1 MRLNKRE
8 LIDFMI
14 MFLITSIFYYLIIAD
29 KIDVFLNPRMNK
41 YIIFAFII
49 FLALTINQFL
59 NAFTINTFRAVRR
72 GNLIFFVLIFIFIYP
87 IYKNNLRE
95 KLIDEKVNKEL
106 VYEKDNFD
114 KIYKIT
120 KNNKYDLN
128 NKHDEN
134 KLVLNSDN
142 YSRLFQQ
149 LMQNPSSYKGEK
161 IQTEGFIYKQKNFK
175 NNEFVIA
182 REVMT
187 CCVADIQIA
196 GPMCQYDKTVD
207 LKENDWF
214 RIEGTIDIKDNMPII
229 KVEKLISVTKPK
241 SEYIYPN

>member
-29 KIDVFLNPRMNK
+29 KIEVFLNPRMNK

-49 FLALTINQFL
+49 FLALTINQFF

-87 IYKNNLRE
+87 IYKSNLRE

-114 KIYKIT
+114 KIYRIT
-120 KNNKYDLN
+120 KNNKFDLN
-128 NKHDEN
+128 NKNDEN
-134 KLVLNSDN
+134 KMVLNSDN

-175 NNEFVIA
+175 NDEFVIA

-187 CCVADIQIA
+187 CCIADIQIA

-229 KVEKLISVTKPK
+229 KVEKLTSVIKPK